1 MNLSRKGQWNGAKS
15 STVPSG
21 RILLVAIIP
30 ARCAG
35 LISGCPF
42 GTKPRRRKPMV
53 KKLERFVKFR
63 PRTTLREIIRLTAR
77 LAVDN
82 GENWR
87 FVVVVFT
94 ASLRKGF
101 PPLLHRHTLESKS

>member
-35 LISGCPF
+35 LISGCPS
-42 GTKPRRRKPMV
+42 GTIDAPPPFSFFCRATG
-53 KKLERFVKFR
+53 LEMDVPALCAEAGSSVQHRMEAQPK
-63 PRTTLREIIRLTAR
+63 
-77 LAVDN
+77 DN
-82 GENWR
+82 
-87 FVVVVFT
+87 
-94 ASLRKGF
+94 
-101 PPLLHRHTLESKS
+101 LLFIGSFA